1 MSGPSMNSNARSIT
15 CITGTNLSS
24 NILSSNPLNVQA
36 SPATYGMVPYHKSSI
51 PGLYSYQGQHGRVNV
66 IGASGLQGVGT
77 GSPTKSMSSGLCY
90 KVLGSSYIRF
100 AYTKEACP
108 FMKNI
113 SIVFRIN
120 V

>member
-90 KVLGSSYIRF
+90 KVLGSSYIKVLH
-100 AYTKEACP
+100 TKEACP